1 MDSKTKNVIIGA
13 AAFAVGYVVGDCV
26 RQFKV
31 ADKIVKLYKSGGYI
45 AVPADDGDMK
55 DVFEVE
61 YTVVE

>member
-1 MDSKTKNVIIGA
+1 MDSKTKNVILGV
-13 AAFAVGYVVGDCV
+13 AAFAAGYVIGDAV

-45 AVPADDGDMK
+45 VVPDNDGEMR